1 MRLHDTLLGL
11 LFMAAA
17 AVYFAHALGFPDM
30 PGQKY
35 GPALFPQ
42 VIAVGIFACGAVMA
56 WRGWRM
62 RQALQEQGNK
72 PAWFTWDETWSS
84 PRALASWLAVPVAVG
99 AYLLLADKLGFLPTA
114 ALLVGALAAWL
125 GAGWRSALVLGVV
138 SSGVI
143 HWFFASVMR
152 VPLPRGWFMQLLFE
166 G

>member
-1 MRLHDTLLGL
+1 
-11 LFMAAA
+11 
-17 AVYFAHALGFPDM
+17 
-30 PGQKY
+30 
-35 GPALFPQ
+35 
-42 VIAVGIFACGAVMA
+42 
-56 WRGWRM
+56 
-62 RQALQEQGNK
+62 
-72 PAWFTWDETWSS
+72 
-84 PRALASWLAVPVAVG
+84 
-99 AYLLLADKLGFLPTA
+99 LPTA